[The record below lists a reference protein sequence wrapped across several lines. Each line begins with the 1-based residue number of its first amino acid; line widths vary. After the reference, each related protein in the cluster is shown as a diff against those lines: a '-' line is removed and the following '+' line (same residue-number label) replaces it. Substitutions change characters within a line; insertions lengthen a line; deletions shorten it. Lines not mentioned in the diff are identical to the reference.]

1 MITLRV
7 DKSDTMSS
15 DYSIFISFPYN
26 EKILNIVRAF
36 RDRAWHKETK
46 EWEVPLSMLD
56 NLLDIF
62 SDYDI
67 EVTGQYVDLTPKE
80 EITDI
85 NFEFKTKPFEH
96 QKEAFLFGLNH
107 NKWLE
112 NIKSQIN
119 KSIKNQNNTI
129 NFTDI
134 NYNKEI
140 FDILQKIA
148 KPNSYRNNYEKKNNT
163 EDIMDKLE
171 KITDF
176 NDIIGTVNSCSKYKR
191 ESLINKIHNNNSN
204 NYNNNDIME
213 NNSKNDNEIN
223 INLSK
228 NENNRITFNDNEKNR
243 IDNDIIMEDIISS
256 TQKVKLE
263 SDQMEKDANS
273 LCTIVEQPSMEDMKK
288 SMLSNIIPSNHFE
301 EKNKTGN
308 YVLDLNNNMS
318 NISNTLTIKSAN
330 NNNNY
335 KPLKLSESTIT
346 PKKDEENINKDIN
359 NNGYA
364 INLAPQFSFNKAG
377 QKKNDNIDSNNK
389 GDSNSINLMNNK
401 NEITFNFSS
410 NKKILNDF
418 SSNKKYESQKQN
430 DIVTTPTLNPIHHK
444 IDTNNNFI
452 NAITD
457 TIYNLNQE
465 KNDLSTNN
473 NILNNNNE
481 NKIVNNNGIINNN
494 KSKKNYV
501 QELVLLSSTKK
512 VNEIKNKTQKK
523 EKEKEKE
530 KYEDDFEEYE
540 MSDSSKRFEEEEE
553 EDDELNGKFIPN
565 WALDEEYINKQ
576 LLKQNNNKDL
586 VYKSFGN
593 FVVEHLNLNMI
604 FETHNQVFDFRN
616 STADWRGDDSWA
628 QNSRKKIDDANDNDN
643 NIFPNRK
650 LQFV

>member
-1 MITLRV
+1 MQVTNQEKEIIKSNISTIEKFIT
-7 DKSDTMSS
+7 SSNEDTQN
-15 DYSIFISFPYN
+15 YLLFN
-26 EKILNIVRAF
+26 EK
-36 RDRAWHKETK
+36 
-46 EWEVPLSMLD
+46 
-56 NLLDIF
+56 
-62 SDYDI
+62 
-67 EVTGQYVDLTPKE
+67 
-80 EITDI
+80 
-85 NFEFKTKPFEH
+85 
-96 QKEAFLFGLNH
+96 LFLNH

-119 KSIKNQNNTI
+119 KSIKNKNNTI
-129 NFTDI
+129 NFSDV

-140 FDILQKIA
+140 FNILQKIA
-148 KPNSYRNNYEKKNNT
+148 KPNDYRNNYEKKNNK

-171 KITDF
+171 KLTDF

-191 ESLINKIHNNNSN
+191 ESLINKIHNNN
-204 NYNNNDIME
+204 NNN
-213 NNSKNDNEIN
+213 NNEEIN
-223 INLSK
+223 ININK
-228 NENNRITFNDNEKNR
+228 TEGDRITFNNNEKNQ
-243 IDNDIIMEDIISS
+243 IDDDILMADIISS
-256 TQKVKLE
+256 TQKVKIE

-288 SMLSNIIPSNHFE
+288 SMFSNIIPSNHFE

-308 YVLDLNNNMS
+308 YILDLNNNTS
-318 NISNTLTIKSAN
+318 NISNTLTTKSA

-346 PKKDEENINKDIN
+346 PKKDENNVNNNN

-364 INLAPQFSFNKAG
+364 INLAPQFSFNKTG
-377 QKKNDNIDSNNK
+377 QKKNDNVNSNNNINN
-389 GDSNSINLMNNK
+389 SNSINLINNK

-418 SSNKKYESQKQN
+418 SSNKKYESQKKN
-430 DIVTTPTLNPIHHK
+430 DIVTTPTLNPIPHN
-444 IDTNNNFI
+444 INNNNNFI
-452 NAITD
+452 NVITD
-457 TIYNLNQE
+457 TINNIHQE
-465 KNDLSTNN
+465 KDDLFTNKNN
-473 NILNNNNE
+473 NVIP
-481 NKIVNNNGIINNN
+481 NNN

-512 VNEIKNKTQKK
+512 INEIKNKTQKK

-540 MSDSSKRFEEEEE
+540 MSDSSKRFEEEED

-576 LLKQNNNKDL
+576 LLKQNNNKEL

-604 FETHNQVFDFRN
+604 FETHNEIFDYRN

-628 QNSRKKIDDANDNDN
+628 QNSRKKVDDVNDNDN